1 MDFSDGLIVS
11 QPAQLLKANGT
22 EESINDKTPTRCLLV
37 HRIGARRFS
46 VILYLRSTRHGL
58 SEINH

>member
-1 MDFSDGLIVS
+1 MDSSFGLVAS

-46 VILYLRSTRHGL
+46 VILYLRSTQYGL